1 MDEMEMERRLSG
13 FDFSSLSPV
22 REPLLQ
28 RLLSL
33 RRSQEAMTRE
43 AENPWA
49 KRMDDEALDEVAAA
63 GHPLARKKPEGE
75 IGSGEQNLN

>member
-1 MDEMEMERRLSG
+1 MDAMEMERRLSG

-22 REPLLQ
+22 RAPLLE

-33 RRSQEAMTRE
+33 RRSQEILTRE
-43 AENPWA
+43 DEKPWA

-63 GHPLARKKPEGE
+63 GNPLARKKPEGE
-75 IGSGEQNLN
+75 K